1 MAAVTG
7 DGGRKKSVK
16 RTKGGLVPWWVRK
29 RLQEQTQPEQEG
41 DADVRSKPRKGR
53 KNTHN
58 IIEVGIRLPPLMP
71 VSCHIYSY
79 MPLVASW
86 GQAIQNAEMGLC
98 MSRWCS

>member
-7 DGGRKKSVK
+7 GGGRKKSVK

-41 DADVRSKPRKGR
+41 DADARSKPRKGR
-53 KNTHN
+53 KVIPNV
-58 IIEVGIRLPPLMP
+58 IEVGIRMLPLMP
-71 VSCHIYSY
+71 VTRRMYTCTR
-79 MPLVASW
+79 LVASW
-86 GQAIQNAEMGLC
+86 DHAIDNAEMGVC